1 MCVTL
6 PATVVSVE
14 GDAAVVDVDG
24 HRLTASTRTCRDVA
38 PGESVLV
45 GLGVIL
51 ARLDPTEADRM
62 AADLASVSGA
72 SRPSPTGGG
81 RR

>member
-6 PATVVSVE
+6 PATVVSVT
-14 GDAAVVDVDG
+14 GDTAVVDVDG
-24 HRLTASTRTCRDVA
+24 HRLTASARACPDVA
-38 PGESVLV
+38 PGEAVLV

-62 AADLASVSGA
+62 TADLTSVAAA
-72 SRPSPTGGG
+72 SRPSRTGGEH
-81 RR
+81 R